1 MPPTVHDP
9 SGARVGS
16 AVGLSPPGIIVAIQR
31 LRRPPHPVTFT
42 RGALTLY
49 EVELSAAPSA
59 AWRAAFLHP
68 PATLMTR
75 QHTPTLAR
83 LELDGPR
90 VTFRTIP
97 VRLHGWVRR
106 IDAWIGYANSMV
118 DE

>member
-42 RGALTLY
+42 RGAITLY

-59 AWRAAFLHP
+59 AWRAG
-68 PATLMTR
+68 
-75 QHTPTLAR
+75 QHTPTLGR
-83 LELDGPR
+83 RSSTGPASPSGP
-90 VTFRTIP
+90 FRSDFTGGSAGSTP
-97 VRLHGWVRR
+97 G
-106 IDAWIGYANSMV
+106 
-118 DE
+118 